1 MAEKIISGVKRFTK
15 ILGYIAGALVLCSAF
30 VMLYDVILRYA
41 FSTPSLRAPFI
52 AAYLMLAAIFSGTSY
67 ALWHGGH
74 VSVDLL
80 VVRLKPM
87 ARKICVT
94 AGYIFSLIFLY
105 YLTRACFNF
114 AVTAATDGWRAMGHF
129 PIPMVYLYGIMV
141 FGLALLLI
149 SILCKI
155 IEVWFKKEVNP

>member
-1 MAEKIISGVKRFTK
+1 MAEKIISWIKSFNK

-30 VMLYDVILRYA
+30 VMLYDVVLRYA
-41 FSTPSLRAPFI
+41 FNAPSLRAPFI

-80 VVRLKPM
+80 IAKLKPIP
-87 ARKICVT
+87 RKICLTV
-94 AGYIFSLIFLY
+94 GYVFSLIFLY

-141 FGLALLLI
+141 FGLSLLII

-155 IEVWFKKEVNP
+155 YEVWFKKEVNS